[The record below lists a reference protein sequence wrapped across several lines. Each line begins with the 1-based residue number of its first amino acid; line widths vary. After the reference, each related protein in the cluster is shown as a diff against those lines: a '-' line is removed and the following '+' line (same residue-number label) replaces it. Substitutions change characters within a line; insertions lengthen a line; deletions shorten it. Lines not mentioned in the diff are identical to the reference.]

1 MASTGQSVLGRL
13 SGRAGSGLLSGERS
27 RLPFWVFPVAGLCLL
42 AIYVV
47 GYDQGT
53 LLYAVFG
60 DASLKLNY
68 VHEYVHDGRH
78 LLAFACH

>member
-1 MASTGQSVLGRL
+1 MASTAHSVLGRL
-13 SGRAGSGLLSGERS
+13 SGRAAPGLLAGERP
-27 RLPFWVFPVAGLCLL
+27 RLPLWVLPVAGLCLL

-53 LLYAVFG
+53 LLYPILG
-60 DASLKLNY
+60 DASVKFNY
-68 VHEYVHDGRH
+68 VHEYLHDGRH

>member
-1 MASTGQSVLGRL
+1 MASTVQSVLGRV
-13 SGRAGSGLLSGERS
+13 SSRAGSDSATRD
-27 RLPFWVFPVAGLCLL
+27 RLPLWVFPLAGVCLL

-53 LLYAVFG
+53 LLYPLLG
-60 DASLKLNY
+60 DSSIQLNY